1 MAETRLINRF
11 SEKVLIRGNGQF
23 WVQKLHILIALD
35 PLEEFFKILHNER
48 AKKLMKI
55 ILRIFQKKIS
65 GGGGVGRG
73 DKWTILGPT
82 MVHSHNC
89 GSTVRTFLKLWRM
102 KGANRYMEI
111 LLVVFQEFDLFI
123 FNPIFYWLIEHG

>member
-23 WVQKLHILIALD
+23 WVQKLHILITLD

-48 AKKLMKI
+48 AKSLMKI

-65 GGGGVGRG
+65 GGGGEWGG
-73 DKWTILGPT
+73 GTNGPFWAQQWCILIT
-82 MVHSHNC
+82 
-89 GSTVRTFLKLWRM
+89 LD
-102 KGANRYMEI
+102 
-111 LLVVFQEFDLFI
+111 LL
-123 FNPIFYWLIEHG
+123 